1 MWILLAFFSAFLL
14 GFYDVFK
21 KQSLKGNAAI
31 PVLYF
36 STLVSSCIF
45 LPIIALSA
53 WTPYLDGT
61 MVYVPVAGWE
71 AHKYIILKAFIV
83 SASWTFGYFGMKNLP
98 ITMVGTIN
106 ASRPVLVLLGALLI
120 FSERLNA
127 WQWVGVAFA
136 IISFYMLALGG
147 RKEGIDF
154 KHNRWVWFAVIASL
168 LGAVSALYDKAL
180 MAQFDNMLVQAW
192 CNVYVMIIM
201 LGVMMLLWY
210 PKRATQP
217 FSWRWTII
225 FISLFLIVADFAYFK
240 ALRDKD
246 SMISIVTMVR
256 RGNVIV
262 SFLCGVVFFR
272 EKNIKSKLLALI
284 LVLIAL
290 ACLYIGTR

>member
-21 KQSLKGNAAI
+21 KQSLKGNAVI
-31 PVLYF
+31 PVLFF

-45 LPIIALSA
+45 IPLITLSA
-53 WTPYLDGT
+53 CTHCLDGT
-61 MVYVPVAGWE
+61 LVHVSVVGWE
-71 AHKYIILKAFIV
+71 VHKYIILKAFIV

-106 ASRPVLVLLGALLI
+106 ASRPVLVLLGALFI
-120 FSERLNA
+120 FGEHLNA

-154 KHNRWVWFAVIASL
+154 QHNRWVGCAVAASL

-180 MAQFDNMLVQAW
+180 MTQFDNMVVQAW
-192 CNVYVMIIM
+192 CNVYIM
-201 LGVMMLLWY
+201 LIMLVVMLFVWY

-217 FSWRWTII
+217 FTWKGTIVL
-225 FISLFLIVADFAYFK
+225 ISLFLTVADFAYFK
-240 ALRDKD
+240 ALSDSD
-246 SMISIVTMVR
+246 SMISIVSMVR
-256 RGNVIV
+256 RGNVII
-262 SFLCGVVFFR
+262 SFLCGVLFFR
-272 EKNIKSKLLALI
+272 EKHIKSKLLALA
-284 LVLIAL
+284 LVIIAL